1 MTHQIKIAID
11 LDGGDLGFEPAI
23 LASISFLNSHPDAS
37 LLCYGVSESI
47 EAIKKRY
54 PNKIDDRIQLIE
66 CDEAVRMDDK
76 PSDALRRKK
85 TSTMARG
92 VDSIKEK
99 KAHAFVSSG
108 NTGALMLLSSV
119 ALKLIEG
126 IERPAIVTM
135 LPGKKTPFLMLDLGA
150 NTECTSENL
159 IQFAKMGNFLARDL
173 LEKENPVIALLNI
186 GEEHHKGHSTIKDAS
201 EKLRNSEINYHGYIE
216 ANEMFSGRVDVV
228 VCDGFTGNVALKSI
242 EGTAGLIKA
251 FIQNILMSNLFYKFL
266 SIFTLP
272 VLAALRKKMDP
283 RRYNGAM
290 LIGLNGIVIKSHG
303 SSDEI
308 GFRAA
313 LEIAYK
319 ESKSDIVNKI
329 LRNVSR

>member
-1 MTHQIKIAID
+1 
-11 LDGGDLGFEPAI
+11 
-23 LASISFLNSHPDAS
+23 
-37 LLCYGVSESI
+37 
-47 EAIKKRY
+47 
-54 PNKIDDRIQLIE
+54 
-66 CDEAVRMDDK
+66 
-76 PSDALRRKK
+76 
-85 TSTMARG
+85 
-92 VDSIKEK
+92 
-99 KAHAFVSSG
+99 
-108 NTGALMLLSSV
+108 MLFRS
-119 ALKLIEG
+119 
-126 IERPAIVTM
+126 
-135 LPGKKTPFLMLDLGA
+135 MLDLGA

-159 IQFAKMGNFLARDL
+159 VQFAKMGNFLARDL

-303 SSDEI
+303 SSDEKI
-308 GFRAA
+308 GRAH
-313 LEIAYK
+313 
-319 ESKSDIVNKI
+319 V
-329 LRNVSR
+329 

>member
-1 MTHQIKIAID
+1 MMHQIKIAID
-11 LDGGDLGFEPAI
+11 LDGGDLGFEPVI
-23 LASISFLNSHPDAS
+23 EASISFVESHPDAT
-37 LLCYGVSESI
+37 LLCYGVRESI
-47 EAIKKRY
+47 ASIKKRY
-54 PNKIDDRIQLIE
+54 PNKIEDRIELIE

-76 PSDALRRKK
+76 PADALRRKK
-85 TSTMARG
+85 ASTMARG
-92 VDSIKEK
+92 IEAIKDRY
-99 KAHAFVSSG
+99 AHAFVSSG

-119 ALKLIEG
+119 TLKLIEG
-126 IERPAIVTM
+126 VERPAIVTM

-159 IQFAKMGNFLARDL
+159 VQFAKMGNFLAKDL
-173 LEKENPVIALLNI
+173 LEKEHPVVALLNI

-201 EKLRNSEINYHGYIE
+201 EKLRASELNYRGYIE
-216 ANEMFSGRVDVV
+216 ANEMFSGTVDVV
-228 VCDGFTGNVALKSI
+228 VCDGFTGNIALKSI

-266 SIFTLP
+266 AIFTLP
-272 VLAALRKKMDP
+272 VLAELRKKMDP
-283 RRYNGAM
+283 RRYNGAI

-303 SSDEI
+303 SSDAT

-319 ESKSDIVNKI
+319 ESKSDILNKI
-329 LRNVSR
+329 SRNIS